1 MFKVMV
7 FLVLQINMVKKLGE
21 ELSKK
26 TMDLATSKIF
36 KDTGKKNISTAGKIL
51 INKTAEATGDLIG
64 KKIADKTTNIGN
76 VNAKNNND
84 KKLKEQSGEELEE
97 IYISP
102 EKRAEIIEKLC
113 LF

>member
-26 TMDLATSKIF
+26 TMDLAASKIF
-36 KDTGKKNISTAGKIL
+36 KDTGKKIISTAEKKV

-64 KKIADKTTNIGN
+64 NKIADKTTNIGN
-76 VNAKNNND
+76 ANAKNSND
-84 KKLKEQSGEELEE
+84 KKLKEQRGEELEE

-102 EKRAEIIEKLC
+102 EKRAEIIEKLR

>member
-7 FLVLQINMVKKLGE
+7 FLVLQINMVKKLGK

-26 TMDLATSKIF
+26 TMDLATSKIV
-36 KDTGKKNISTAGKIL
+36 KDTGKKIISTAGKKV

-64 KKIADKTTNIGN
+64 NKIADKTTNIGN
-76 VNAKNNND
+76 ANARNNND
-84 KKLKEQSGEELEE
+84 KRLKEQSGEELEE

-102 EKRAEIIEKLC
+102 KKHAEII
-113 LF
+113 